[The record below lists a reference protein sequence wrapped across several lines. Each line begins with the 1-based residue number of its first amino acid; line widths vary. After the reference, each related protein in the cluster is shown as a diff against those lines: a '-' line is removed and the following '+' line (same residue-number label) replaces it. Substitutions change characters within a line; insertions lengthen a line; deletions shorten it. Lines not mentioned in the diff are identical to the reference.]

1 MANPFLKSRVRGS
14 DPVADNAG
22 AINLGIKSPWAEGDG
37 LGRIVLADLIG
48 VDPDSFPM
56 SRSTALTLPAVSA
69 ARNLLVSIVASLP
82 LKAYGTDGEL
92 EDQPAWLY
100 RSAAGQSAYFRMALI
115 VDDLLFHGHTM
126 LAVTRGAEDRILS
139 AIHVPVSDWK
149 VEKGKVYLWDK
160 PVTEAEF
167 IYIPSPYDGLLNVAN
182 RTLRQA
188 LALENT
194 IAARGDNP
202 TPVTVIRRT
211 TDEDLTQEEV
221 DDLLTQYRA
230 ARRSNVT
237 GPVAYLPAGLELV
250 QQPDEGYK
258 AFLLEA
264 RNAVVSDVAK
274 FTGLPSALLEGSSTI
289 DSLTYTTEKGQR
301 SRFVDFSL
309 RMWLDPIQHRLSEEV
324 PRGTDIRF
332 DLAELIDAPSTRGLD
347 GPVQGT
353 PEVEQPAT
361 TPEPSKE
368 LPV

>member
-1 MANPFLKSRVRGS
+1 MSNPFKRDRVRGS
-14 DPVADNAG
+14 NPAADNAG
-22 AINLGIKSPWAEGDG
+22 TTDLGIKSPWIDPEAGS
-37 LGRIVLADLIG
+37 LGTIILSDLIG
-48 VDPDSFPM
+48 IDPESFPL
-56 SRSTALTLPAVSA
+56 SRGAALTLPAVSA

-82 LKAYGTDGEL
+82 LKAYGPDGEL

-100 RSAAGQSAYFRMALI
+100 RSAAGQTAYFRLALM

-139 AIHVPVSDWK
+139 AIHVPVKDWK
-149 VEKGKVYLWDK
+149 VEKGRVYLWDR

-167 IYIPSPYDGLLNVAN
+167 LFVPSPYDGLLTVAQ
-182 RTLRQA
+182 RTLKAA
-188 LALENT
+188 LAIEKT
-194 IAARGDNP
+194 VEDRAK
-202 TPVTVIRRT
+202 TPSAMSILSRT
-211 TDEDLTQEEV
+211 TDEDLDQDEV
-221 DDLLTQYRA
+221 DSLLNQWRA
-230 ARRSNVT
+230 ARAGV
-237 GPVAYLPAGLELV
+237 GGAVGYLPAGIDLV
-250 QQPDEGYK
+250 AQEDDGYK

-332 DLAELIDAPSTRGLD
+332 DLTELIAAPSSRGLD
-347 GPVQGT
+347 GPPQGT
-353 PEVEQPAT
+353 PEVEAPAAQPAIEE
-361 TPEPSKE
+361 TP
-368 LPV
+368 